1 MATEAKISAVAEI
14 KERLEQHSFVMLTK
28 YIGINAEEVV
38 ELRSKLRDNN
48 VEYKVYK
55 NTLGKRALDELG
67 FSELAE
73 HFDGPTA
80 WAFCDEPVGPTK
92 VFKEFSKEV
101 EHVEMTAGLLDG
113 QIVDKDQLNQL
124 ASLPSR
130 EQLIA
135 QVVGVLAAPLQNT
148 LGVFNA
154 IPRDFVSVVDQIRK
168 QKEEQDAA

>member
-1 MATEAKISAVAEI
+1 MATEAKVSAIAEI

-28 YIGINAEEVV
+28 YSGIDSEQVTN
-38 ELRSKLRDNN
+38 LRRMLRDNN

-67 FSELAE
+67 LGELAQ
-73 HFDGPTA
+73 HMDGPTA

-92 VFKEFSKEV
+92 VFKDFSKDV
-101 EHVEMTAGLLDG
+101 KCVEMTAGLLDG
-113 QIVDKDQLNQL
+113 NIVNQAQLNEL

-135 QVVGVLAAPLQNT
+135 QVVGVLAAPISGM
-148 LGVFNA
+148 LGVFNGVQ
-154 IPRDFVSVVDQIRK
+154 REFVSVVDQVRK